1 MANNVSGG
9 QFQSELER
17 QIWEAVQTVGMSE
30 RQLCRLA
37 GIDQAVF
44 SRWKHGRRGLS
55 ARSLDALAQ
64 TLGLVLVRKT
74 DLIQRPTK
82 HRRTQAGG
90 KSHGKSVS

>member
-1 MANNVSGG
+1 MAKNLSGG
-9 QFQSELER
+9 QFKSDLER
-17 QIWEAVQTVGMSE
+17 QIWHAVQAMGMSE

-74 DLIQRPTK
+74 DLVDRPAKRPT
-82 HRRTQAGG
+82 RRAGR
-90 KSHGKSVS
+90 KNLS